1 MELIIN
7 PSRSEWPRLC
17 ARPSDDNAVVR
28 ERVAAILERVRTQ
41 GDEALQALS
50 REIDGVTLE
59 SLEVS
64 EAEFAQ
70 ADALVGGDVK
80 RAIAQAAANIRAFHE
95 VQRPRTVDLET
106 QEGVRCLQ
114 RAVPI
119 RRVGLYIPGGSAPL
133 FSTVLMLAIPA
144 KVAGCPEIILCTP
157 VSKATGRVAPE
168 VLYAAR
174 FCGVD
179 RVFKAGGA
187 QAVAAMAYGT
197 GSIPAVD
204 KIFGPGN
211 QYVTTAKQLLGGKT
225 VAIDMPAGPSEVM
238 VLADRTARKEC
249 VAADLLSQA
258 EHGPD
263 SQVMLV
269 CQEEALAREIMEEVS
284 RQSSALPRAAIAARA
299 LDKSRAVVFPDRETM
314 TAFADA
320 YGAEHLIL
328 SVRDPWEI
336 ADRITCAGSVF
347 VGPWSPESAG
357 DYASGTNHTLP
368 TSGWARAFNGVNL
381 DSFVRKITFQELT
394 KDGLEALAPTITTLA
409 EAEGL
414 RAHANAVTI
423 RLQDE

>member
-7 PSRSEWPRLC
+7 PSRSDWPRLC

-41 GDEALQALS
+41 GDEALKALS

-80 RAIAQAAANIRAFHE
+80 RAIARAAANIRAFHE
-95 VQRPRTVDLET
+95 AQRPRTVDLET

-269 CQEEALAREIMEEVS
+269 CEEEALAREIMEEVS

-336 ADRITCAGSVF
+336 ADRITCAGSIF

-394 KDGLEALAPTITTLA
+394 KDGLEALAPTITALA

-414 RAHANAVTI
+414 RAHANAVNI
-423 RLQDE
+423 RLRHD

>member
-7 PSRSEWPRLC
+7 PSRSDWPRLC

-28 ERVAAILERVRTQ
+28 ERVAAILEQVRTQ
-41 GDEALQALS
+41 GDEALKALS

-59 SLEVS
+59 CLEVS
-64 EAEFAQ
+64 EAEFAR

-80 RAIAQAAANIRAFHE
+80 RAIARAAANIRAFHE
-95 VQRPRTVDLET
+95 AQRPRTVDLET

-211 QYVTTAKQLLGGKT
+211 QYVPTAKQLLGGKT

-269 CQEEALAREIMEEVS
+269 CEEEALAREIMEEVS

>member
-41 GDEALQALS
+41 GDEALKALS

-64 EAEFAQ
+64 EAEFTQ

-80 RAIAQAAANIRAFHE
+80 RAIARAAANIRAFHE
-95 VQRPRTVDLET
+95 AQRPRTVDLET

-258 EHGPD
+258 D
-263 SQVMLV
+263 
-269 CQEEALAREIMEEVS
+269 
-284 RQSSALPRAAIAARA
+284 
-299 LDKSRAVVFPDRETM
+299 
-314 TAFADA
+314 
-320 YGAEHLIL
+320 GAEHLIL

-394 KDGLEALAPTITTLA
+394 KDGLEALAPTITALA

>member
-41 GDEALQALS
+41 GDEALKALS

-64 EAEFAQ
+64 EAEFTQ

-80 RAIAQAAANIRAFHE
+80 RAIARAAANIRAFHE
-95 VQRPRTVDLET
+95 AQRPRTVDLET

-269 CQEEALAREIMEEVS
+269 CEEEALAREIMEEVS
-284 RQSSALPRAAIAARA
+284 RQTSALPRAAIAARA

-394 KDGLEALAPTITTLA
+394 KDGLEALAPTITALA